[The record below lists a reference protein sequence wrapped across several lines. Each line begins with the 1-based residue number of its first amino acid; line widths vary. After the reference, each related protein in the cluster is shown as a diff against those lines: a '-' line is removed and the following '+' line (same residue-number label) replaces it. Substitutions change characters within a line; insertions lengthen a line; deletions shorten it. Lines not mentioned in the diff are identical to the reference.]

1 MAAVN
6 HTIRLRDEFLPVCG
20 IQNTGPV
27 NARQSTELITSQGL
41 TSVEDFRHLSRDD
54 EGKLV
59 KSFNDSTPTSG
70 RIGFIAMK
78 GLQALAYW
86 VTDRMRR
93 NLSVEPAD
101 WDTDALQD
109 AKIQG
114 DIAEERKSNPSTP
127 KRIPKISSG
136 LEWYT
141 WNEQWEN
148 YLSSIRGVGDV
159 PLSYVIRRD
168 KPAGWDPETDAAN
181 EEEKLIYQVPL
192 TGPEF
197 EADNKTVWNK
207 LLELTQG
214 EPAYEW
220 IRQFE

>member
-1 MAAVN
+1 
-6 HTIRLRDEFLPVCG
+6 
-20 IQNTGPV
+20 
-27 NARQSTELITSQGL
+27 
-41 TSVEDFRHLSRDD
+41 
-54 EGKLV
+54 
-59 KSFNDSTPTSG
+59 
-70 RIGFIAMK
+70 
-78 GLQALAYW
+78 
-86 VTDRMRR
+86 MRR
-93 NLSVEPAD
+93 NLSVDPANFD
-101 WDTDALQD
+101 AAALQE
-109 AKIQG
+109 AKVQG
-114 DIAEERKSNPSTP
+114 DIAEERKSNPVTP

-159 PLSYVIRRD
+159 PLSYIIRRD
-168 KPAGWDPETDAAN
+168 KPAGWDPETDAEN

-220 IRQFE
+220 IRQFERTKNGREAMRTLVDYLEGDQASTRRVTEAERIIKVLEYTNEYQFSCDSYATKLQQAYTILEQMIRAYLPRQR